1 VAPLDGESDQLDWVG
16 LKGWPP
22 TLQGTCIGRVES
34 TPSTKETDLMS
45 HKGTVKNLRPK
56 TMLLGSVAMVAA
68 FMMLFSATP

>member
-1 VAPLDGESDQLDWVG
+1 
-16 LKGWPP
+16 
-22 TLQGTCIGRVES
+22 
-34 TPSTKETDLMS
+34 MS